1 MNSSQKTAVL
11 AMSYTT
17 VTSATATT
25 STNTSLAD
33 TPLQKPSSEA
43 TFETRLKAALEHA
56 RRLTEM
62 HGPRSIDAAIAWETV
77 EELQTAKA
85 RQLRLSPNAA
95 FARYCAENPHAREAR
110 IYDV

>member
-1 MNSSQKTAVL
+1 
-11 AMSYTT
+11 MSYITI
-17 VTSATATT
+17 SPATETFTAA
-25 STNTSLAD
+25 SL
-33 TPLQKPSSEA
+33 QRPSSES

-85 RQLRLSPNAA
+85 RQQRTTPTVA
-95 FARYCAENPHAREAR
+95 FARYCAENPHALEAR
-110 IYDV
+110 VYDV